1 MDTVLLD
8 DTVMLD
14 REVAETYAEWFRTL
28 SDATRVQLL
37 AWLAQQPGP
46 VPVRDIVAAFPVS
59 QSTISHHLAA
69 LTASC
74 FLTVTRSGTSSR
86 YAVNPACL
94 EQFPD
99 AADLVIR
106 GRVCCPDPI
115 PTTTTNADP
124 RRAR

>member
-1 MDTVLLD
+1 MNA
-8 DTVMLD
+8 VMLD
-14 REVAETYAEWFRTL
+14 RDVAETYAEWFRTL

-37 AWLAQQPGP
+37 AWLAQQPAP
-46 VPVRDIVAAFPVS
+46 VPVHQIVAAFPVS

-74 FLTVTRSGTSSR
+74 FLTVTRVGTSCR

-106 GRVCCPDPI
+106 GGVCCQAPCQPVS
-115 PTTTTNADP
+115 PEATTTESERP
-124 RRAR
+124 